1 MSRVEIGSSE
11 FLRSVQSFGSIRVA
25 VIGDVMLDIWL
36 EGPVRR
42 ISQEAPIPVVELTS
56 REVSPGGAANVAELL
71 TTLGATVSLLGVVGD
86 DDEALALK
94 EAINSTSVTVE
105 FVHDADRPTTTKTR
119 VLSGT
124 QQICRLDVE
133 DRRPVSR
140 DVESR
145 LAAAIPDTLHGAD
158 AIIISDYGKG
168 ALTAEVVE
176 AVFGTGF
183 PQAER
188 PPVIVDPQGSDVARY
203 ARATLLKP
211 NRLEAFSALQV
222 SFDETTPVLE
232 LAEALRERIG
242 GCAVLVTDGAKG
254 MALAAEDET
263 VTISAISRAVADT
276 AGAGDAV
283 TALSAL
289 ALASGFGLTAAAH
302 WGNVAGAAAVS
313 KRGTEPISISE
324 LLAVVEEQ

>member
-1 MSRVEIGSSE
+1 MTN
-11 FLRSVQSFGSIRVA
+11 FFLDPLRSVQQFESSRIA
-25 VIGDVMLDIWL
+25 VIGDLMLDVWL

-71 TTLGATVSLLGVVGD
+71 TNLGATVSLLGVVGD

-94 EAINSTSVTVE
+94 EAVSSTSVTVE

-119 VLSGT
+119 ILSGT

-145 LAAAIPDTLHGAD
+145 LTAAIPDILHGAD

-176 AVFGTGF
+176 AVFGTAF

-222 SFDETTPVLE
+222 SFDETTPALE

-242 GCAVLVTDGAKG
+242 GCAVLVTDGANG

-263 VTISAISRAVADT
+263 GVISPIGRAVADT

-283 TALSAL
+283 TAVSAL

-324 LLAVVEEQ
+324 LLAVAEEQ